1 MVYKLKL
8 TDKICCL
15 FKAFHD
21 HDVPRKREL
30 CVELRNLISTKF
42 VDGKGAIQDLLED
55 PSLPEY
61 CDTGLIKSIVDVT
74 EGAANYT
81 QAEYRITIN
90 DHEEHPTHYNTARR
104 KIVKYVCENLSITE
118 KRLALASE
126 KLNENLKGEVQ
137 LANANLALCINVLTA
152 LFEQ

>member
-1 MVYKLKL
+1 MAYKLKL

-15 FKAFHD
+15 FKAFYD
-21 HDVPRKREL
+21 HDVPRKMEL
-30 CVELRNLISTKF
+30 CVKLRNLISGKF
-42 VDGKGAIQDLLED
+42 VGRKGAIQDLLED
-55 PSLPEY
+55 PSLSEY
-61 CDTGLIKSIVDVT
+61 CDADLIKSIVDVT
-74 EGAANYT
+74 DGAANYT
-81 QAEYRITIN
+81 PDECRITIN

-118 KRLALASE
+118 KRLALASDN
-126 KLNENLKGEVQ
+126 LNENLKGEVQ